1 MTDNNKTNLEENG
14 QPSKVLPEDTR
25 SGAQKARDRKREE
38 QNSQRE
44 KNTFSMNQTL
54 LSASIVISLA
64 SLSASGW
71 LFYQAQHHNPAG
83 AIAQLQQQQD
93 KINDQLVAYN
103 QSRSQINT
111 LSSQVAQTE
120 QQIKQQTEQ
129 VVSEQSQQSQQI
141 KTIQKQLSRIHNNTK
156 EDWKLAEAE
165 YLVRL
170 ANQRILLESDVKGA
184 IGLLSSADSILAE
197 LQDPMFFAARK
208 AIAKDIQA
216 LKSTRHFDLQGRYL
230 QLDALYDQVS
240 QLPQREPSKAWQQDH
255 QASNTEPQSQ
265 KITDKVTG
273 VLSQLWQSLKSL
285 VIINYDHTPIKTL
298 LPPTEYQQLVTGLQ
312 LQLDVAQVAMVKG
325 ESKIYQNALSR
336 VAKAVT
342 EHFDTKSQQVIAFLA
357 SITSLQQVNPA
368 PDLPQPNDSLEAM
381 KTLMKNWNERTQSTE
396 QPQKLPQDSTPVE
409 STTPADSAP
418 PATETSKQN
427 ITPSATQGSPK
438 NQSDQGAKA

>member
-1 MTDNNKTNLEENG
+1 MTDNNNTNLEENSHPPKAP
-14 QPSKVLPEDTR
+14 QEDTR
-25 SGAQKARDRKREE
+25 SDAQKARDRKRDE
-38 QNSQRE
+38 QRSQE
-44 KNTFSMNQTL
+44 AKSTFSINQTL

-71 LFYQAQHHNPAG
+71 LFYQAQQHNPAD
-83 AIAQLQQQQD
+83 AIALLQQQQN
-93 KINDQLVAYN
+93 KTNDQLVAYN
-103 QSRSQINT
+103 QSRSQVNT

-120 QQIKQQTEQ
+120 QQIKQQTEKLLG
-129 VVSEQSQQSQQI
+129 EQSQQSEQI

-156 EDWKLAEAE
+156 EDWKLAEVE

-170 ANQRILLESDVKGA
+170 ANQRVLLESDARGA

-240 QLPQREPSKAWQQDH
+240 KLPQREPSKAWQQDH
-255 QASNTEPQSQ
+255 QTSETKPQSQ
-265 KITDKVTG
+265 GMTDKVTG
-273 VLSQLWQSLKSL
+273 VLSEFWQSLKSL

-368 PDLPQPNDSLEAM
+368 PNLPLPNDSLEAM
-381 KTLMKNWNERTQSTE
+381 KTLIKKWNERTQSTE
-396 QPQKLPQDSTPVE
+396 QPQQLQQDSTPSVK
-409 STTPADSAP
+409 STTPVDSAP
-418 PATETSKQN
+418 PANTSKQ
-427 ITPSATQGSPK
+427 SAGAPETQNSQKSP
-438 NQSDQGAKA
+438 NNQGAKA